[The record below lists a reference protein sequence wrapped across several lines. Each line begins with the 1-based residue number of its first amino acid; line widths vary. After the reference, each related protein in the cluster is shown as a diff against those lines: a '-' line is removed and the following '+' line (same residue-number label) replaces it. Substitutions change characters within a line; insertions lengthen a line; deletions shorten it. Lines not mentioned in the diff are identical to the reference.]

1 MGLSRYVDRQ
11 TAGVLRIASFLCYGS
26 QAELDFI
33 VIPTS
38 SVYGNASESVLWVWW
53 FRISLPWGIL
63 PATVPCSVA
72 VRPEELVIS
81 YVAFFI
87 RLWTV
92 ISWLLFLPRWRF
104 MFYFLNRS
112 WRRYLVPRRLLPG
125 KAFVFYSPVSAWSPH
140 LGSLS
145 PPPPRVEMAQIM
157 QSLSFTLPSRR
168 PCYCE
173 RPIQLPRSPQASP
186 VEKGK
191 IPKPRQPI
199 LKLRRKGNLERFT
212 K

>member
-72 VRPEELVIS
+72 VRPEKLVIS

-104 MFYFLNRS
+104 MFYFLKRS

-145 PPPPRVEMAQIM
+145 PPCGDGPNYAKPFFYSPFSRPSVIV
-157 QSLSFTLPSRR
+157 SGPFSF
-168 PCYCE
+168 
-173 RPIQLPRSPQASP
+173 P
-186 VEKGK
+186 VL
-191 IPKPRQPI
+191 PKPVPW
-199 LKLRRKGNLERFT
+199 RKERFRSRDSQF
-212 K
+212 

>member
-125 KAFVFYSPVSAWSPH
+125 KAFVFYSPVSAWGPH

-145 PPPPRVEMAQIM
+145 PRVEMAQIM
-157 QSLSFTLPSRR
+157 QSLSFTLLSRR
-168 PCYCE
+168 P
-173 RPIQLPRSPQASP
+173 LLLWAAHSASP
-186 VEKGK
+186 FSPSQSRGERKDSEAATANFKTQKKGK
-191 IPKPRQPI
+191 FRTIY
-199 LKLRRKGNLERFT
+199 
-212 K
+212 